1 MATNVQFS
9 RGSSVNFQNIPKDPN
24 TLYFL
29 TDSHEMYLGGEKYA
43 FGKDITVVVQGNG
56 DTIANATFDRDEK
69 KLVLVLGEAGEAA
82 SVIELV
88 RDAVAACVKT
98 VTSDRGS
105 SILVDDSDPE
115 NLKLKLNIAEGRN
128 AGNVNIE
135 ECSDGLRAS
144 VEIPEDA
151 VQGVDAEDKILK
163 LDGKMLKTQLSITT
177 VRENGA
183 TYVVLKGLNGVEVS
197 RFDAAEFVK
206 DGMLDSVELKYSSDG
221 LNHRILVL
229 TFNTDAGKEA
239 IELDINDL
247 VDVYVAREN
256 GGLREEN
263 NEFFID
269 NSVEASGPINT
280 DVAPAFGEEVTL
292 KAVKYDAHGLI
303 TGVGTFKFKMPEIVG
318 GEVGGAGKLVTH
330 LAVGADGEF
339 TGETVDLVTALSASN
354 TDAQVPTAKATWQAI
369 EDAKTVWEDLQ

>member
-43 FGKDITVVVQGNG
+43 FGRDITVVVQGNG

-69 KLVLVLGEAGEAA
+69 KLVLVLGEAGDAA

-105 SILVDDSDPE
+105 SIVVDDSDPE

-144 VEIPEDA
+144 VEIPEDT

-177 VRENGA
+177 VKENGA

-206 DGMLDSVELKYSSDG
+206 DGMLDKVELKYSSDG

-229 TFNTDAGKEA
+229 TFNTEAGKEA

-269 NSVEASGPINT
+269 NNVEASGPINT

-318 GEVGGAGKLVTH
+318 GEVGGSGKLVTH
-330 LAVGADGEF
+330 LVVGADGEF

-369 EDAKTVWEDLQ
+369 EDARTVWEDLQ

>member
-69 KLVLVLGEAGEAA
+69 KLVLVLGEAGDAA

-144 VEIPEDA
+144 VEIPEDT

-229 TFNTDAGKEA
+229 TFNTEAGKEA

>member
-88 RDAVAACVKT
+88 RDAVADCVKT

-206 DGMLDSVELKYSSDG
+206 DGMLDKVELKYSSDG

-269 NSVEASGPINT
+269 NNVEASGPINT
-280 DVAPAFGEEVTL
+280 DVAPAFGEEVSL

-330 LAVGADGEF
+330 LTVGADGEF
-339 TGETVDLVTALSASN
+339 SGETVDLVTALSASN

-369 EDAKTVWEDLQ
+369 EDARTVWEDLQ

>member
-69 KLVLVLGEAGEAA
+69 KLVLVLGEAGDAA

-144 VEIPEDA
+144 VEIPEDT

-163 LDGKMLKTQLSITT
+163 LDGKILKTQLSITT

-229 TFNTDAGKEA
+229 TFNTEAGKEA

-269 NSVEASGPINT
+269 NSVAASGPINT

>member
-43 FGKDITVVVQGNG
+43 FGRDITVVVQGNG

-69 KLVLVLGEAGEAA
+69 KLVLVLGEAGDAA

-105 SILVDDSDPE
+105 SIVVDDSDPE

-144 VEIPEDA
+144 VEIPEDT

-177 VRENGA
+177 VKENGA

-206 DGMLDSVELKYSSDG
+206 DGMLDKVELKYSSDG

-229 TFNTDAGKEA
+229 TFNTEAGKEA

-269 NSVEASGPINT
+269 NNVEASGPINT

-339 TGETVDLVTALSASN
+339 TGETVDLVTALNASN

-369 EDAKTVWEDLQ
+369 EDARTVWEDLQ

>member
-69 KLVLVLGEAGEAA
+69 KLVLVLGEAGDAA

-163 LDGKMLKTQLSITT
+163 LDGKLLKTQLSITT
-177 VRENGA
+177 VKENGA

-206 DGMLDSVELKYSSDG
+206 DGMLDKVELKYSSDG

-229 TFNTDAGKEA
+229 TFNTEAGKEA

-269 NSVEASGPINT
+269 NNVEASGPINT
-280 DVAPAFGEEVTL
+280 DVAPAFGEEVSL

-330 LAVGADGEF
+330 LTVGADGEF
-339 TGETVDLVTALSASN
+339 SGETVDLVTALSASS

-369 EDAKTVWEDLQ
+369 EDARTVWEDLQ

>member
-69 KLVLVLGEAGEAA
+69 KLVLVLGEAGDAA

-163 LDGKMLKTQLSITT
+163 LDGKLLKTQLSITT
-177 VRENGA
+177 VKENGA

-206 DGMLDSVELKYSSDG
+206 DGMLDKVELKYSSDG

-229 TFNTDAGKEA
+229 TFNTEAGKEA

-269 NSVEASGPINT
+269 NNVEASGPINT
-280 DVAPAFGEEVTL
+280 DVAPAFGEEVSL

-330 LAVGADGEF
+330 LTVGADGEF
-339 TGETVDLVTALSASN
+339 SGETVDLVTALSASS

-369 EDAKTVWEDLQ
+369 EDARTVLEDLQ

>member
-69 KLVLVLGEAGEAA
+69 KLVLVLGEAGDAA

-105 SILVDDSDPE
+105 SIVVDDSDPE

-144 VEIPEDA
+144 VEIPEDT

-177 VRENGA
+177 VKENGA

-269 NSVEASGPINT
+269 NNVEASGPINT

-318 GEVGGAGKLVTH
+318 GEVGGAGKLITH
-330 LAVGADGEF
+330 LVVGADGEF

-369 EDAKTVWEDLQ
+369 EDARTVWEDLQ

>member
-69 KLVLVLGEAGEAA
+69 KLVLVLGEAGDAA

-206 DGMLDSVELKYSSDG
+206 DGMLDKVELKYSSDG

-229 TFNTDAGKEA
+229 TFNTEAGKEA

-269 NSVEASGPINT
+269 NNVEASGPINT

-330 LAVGADGEF
+330 LVVGADGEF

-369 EDAKTVWEDLQ
+369 EDARTVWEDLQ

>member
-69 KLVLVLGEAGEAA
+69 KLVLVLGEAGDAA

-229 TFNTDAGKEA
+229 TFNTAAGKEA

>member
-29 TDSHEMYLGGEKYA
+29 PDSHEMYLGGEKYA

-69 KLVLVLGEAGEAA
+69 KLVLVLGEAGDAA

-163 LDGKMLKTQLSITT
+163 LDGKLLKTQLSITT
-177 VRENGA
+177 VKENGA

-206 DGMLDSVELKYSSDG
+206 DGMLDKVELKYSSDG

-229 TFNTDAGKEA
+229 TFNTEAGKEA

-269 NSVEASGPINT
+269 NNVEASGPINT
-280 DVAPAFGEEVTL
+280 DVAPAFGEEVSL

-330 LAVGADGEF
+330 LTVGADGEF
-339 TGETVDLVTALSASN
+339 SGETVDLVTALSASS

-369 EDAKTVWEDLQ
+369 EDARTVWEDLQ

>member
-69 KLVLVLGEAGEAA
+69 KLVLVLGEAGDAA

-115 NLKLKLNIAEGRN
+115 NLKLKLNIAEGRS

-177 VRENGA
+177 VKENGA

-206 DGMLDSVELKYSSDG
+206 DGMLDKVELKYSSDG

-229 TFNTDAGKEA
+229 TFNTEAGKEA

>member
-88 RDAVAACVKT
+88 RDAVADCVKT

-269 NSVEASGPINT
+269 NNVEASGPINT

-330 LAVGADGEF
+330 LVVGADGEF

-369 EDAKTVWEDLQ
+369 EDARTVWEDLQ

>member
-69 KLVLVLGEAGEAA
+69 KLVLVLGEAGDAA

-206 DGMLDSVELKYSSDG
+206 DGMLDKVELKYSSDG

-229 TFNTDAGKEA
+229 TFNTEAGKEA

-269 NSVEASGPINT
+269 NNVEASGPINT
-280 DVAPAFGEEVTL
+280 DVAPAFGEEVSL

-330 LAVGADGEF
+330 LTVGADGEF
-339 TGETVDLVTALSASN
+339 SGETVDLVTALNASN

-369 EDAKTVWEDLQ
+369 EDARTVWEDLQ

>member
-69 KLVLVLGEAGEAA
+69 KLVLVLGEAGDAA

-105 SILVDDSDPE
+105 SIVVDDSDPE

-144 VEIPEDA
+144 VEIPEDT

-177 VRENGA
+177 VKENGA

-206 DGMLDSVELKYSSDG
+206 DGMLDKVELKYSSDG

-229 TFNTDAGKEA
+229 TFNTEAGKEA

-269 NSVEASGPINT
+269 NNVEASGPINT

-330 LAVGADGEF
+330 LVVGADGEF

-369 EDAKTVWEDLQ
+369 EDARTVWEDLQ

>member
-269 NSVEASGPINT
+269 NNVEASGPINT

-330 LAVGADGEF
+330 LVVGADGEF

-369 EDAKTVWEDLQ
+369 EDARTVWEDLQ